1 MRHAILAATPALVLV
16 ASAVSPAAWAE
27 EPVRLQLTIRDHRFD
42 PPELHV
48 PANRPVVID
57 VRNEDAT
64 AEEFDS
70 ADLGV
75 EKVIAGG
82 RQSPVRIRPLAP
94 GRYGFIGEYHA
105 DTAAGTIIA
114 ETDIAGAGG

>member
-1 MRHAILAATPALVLV
+1 MRYAILATTPMFVLV
-16 ASAVSPAAWAE
+16 AGAAWADD
-27 EPVRLQLTIRDHRFD
+27 PVRLELTIRDHRFT
-42 PPELHV
+42 PAELHV
-48 PANRPVVID
+48 PANRPVLIE
-57 VRNEDAT
+57 VRNEDAS

-82 RQSPVRIRPLAP
+82 RQSVVRIRPLAP

-105 DTAAGTIIA
+105 ETAVGTIVAA
-114 ETDIAGAGG
+114 EGN

>member
-1 MRHAILAATPALVLV
+1 MRRPVSIPMLLVLLGCGI
-16 ASAVSPAAWAE
+16 AHAGEDRP
-27 EPVRLQLTIRDHRFD
+27 QLTIRNHRFA
-42 PPELHV
+42 PTELHI
-48 PANRPVVID
+48 PAHVPVVID

-82 RQSPVRIRPLAP
+82 RQSPIRIRPLAP
-94 GRYGFIGEYHA
+94 GRYKFIGEYHA
-105 DTAAGTIIA
+105 DTAAGTIVV
-114 ETDIAGAGG
+114 EGAD